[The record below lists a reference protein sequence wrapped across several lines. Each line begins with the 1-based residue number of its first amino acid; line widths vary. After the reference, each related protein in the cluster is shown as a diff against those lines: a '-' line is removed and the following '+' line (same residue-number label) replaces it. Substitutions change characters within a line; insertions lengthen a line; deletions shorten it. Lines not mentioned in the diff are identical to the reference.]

1 MNPIAPLA
9 PVPTVHSKIL
19 LKGDRHFEHEVSD
32 FTATSTK
39 KTKACKRATPSRAAV
54 KLSTFVE
61 MFPSLHSKD
70 EVSSSSVQQLST
82 EFTTTT
88 VSAFCDTYSWRYHSA
103 PFGSLPVPDFSYL
116 LDAIP
121 KKWKTSLGEFKL
133 PQMYTLN
140 DPLIDHPLME
150 AVRQCGIPVPR
161 FRSFQKFLLVA
172 RRVEYF
178 PMTVIPSS
186 VWEKFCRTT
195 KGSRKP
201 SLANFD
207 KRRDEFVAWCHS
219 NPKLANA
226 SRFYDTYLRPTEFT
240 ALSILPEE
248 ELRQLWEKFY
258 SPLNGFSVNYAGG
271 ISALKRFCYLVS
283 REISSF
289 TNTERRKLAKL
300 FWSNE
305 NPEGVKPQTSCLL
318 EETMYE
324 SGEYYAPL
332 KHSFFA
338 RLPTIH
344 RPRYLAA
351 LLKYCANPEHQPTF
365 VWNRYRIRATDLE
378 SLLTACGVERL
389 PFARVPFHIREKHT
403 PDSAIKAHAG
413 FSPVVALTDLWK
425 KFRSM
430 ITAIKNSEFV
440 RGASRLFAW
449 FYVSIIK
456 VLGKGSE
463 LAVEMSKFFASSIF
477 PASVAATVSTYL
489 DDKLSFFS
497 KVSSPEASEENDAES
512 SPAPLPVDP
521 NDPSTFLDGG
531 TAHNAV
537 FHVSDAFFNM
547 GKALFG
553 SEYDEKIIMQAGN
566 LARAFSSVLTLTAKA
581 FAFIVT
587 FFTVVLPWCYQR
599 ITGHSFWTDDQHEL
613 LIEFDDLVLSLRHAR
628 ADQLRT
634 PDFLAKRE
642 KIFEVMEKIDT
653 TTAPGKVRHREFSE
667 LCVTLAQKLDAPA
680 SENSRVQPVCVLL
693 SGAPGSG
700 KTNAASFFTSALN
713 SLSGVPYSSVY
724 FPVATSEYHDSYHH
738 QNICQIDDFL
748 QNKES
753 NGRMN
758 EALDVFYMVSP
769 APFPLNNAM
778 CNMKGV
784 TNFTCK
790 YLFLTSNCNADQ
802 ICEQVSFADAMRRRL
817 HIVLAPVDTGDSA
830 ANPDSRLWTID
841 CPELKDHAVGTVLT
855 FDEAVQ
861 LIVRLQK
868 KFADYHAERGKPSQQ
883 FRDKYPSIPQPDM
896 LDTVH
901 GFSHAKSV
909 RVDSLEP
916 MFDPDAPLPRITC
929 WMQTRIV
936 ATSVSR
942 ALLSA
947 YQKTVSFTSGA
958 VSLYNFATGAIFQ
971 YGSLAAMKLCEHI
984 KVILGV
990 LSGLGIALGAY
1001 FYLSREKAPTVTI
1014 LEPDSH
1020 ANYSGSAP
1028 LNKRQ
1033 PVRVAPINAHYNLD
1047 ITQKIR
1053 SNLFSIDIAGATT
1066 RGLFVKERFAL
1077 IPTHLIGDAAPGSVL
1092 VITDANG
1099 RVYRFTFEDCK
1110 REDVHMM
1117 DYTILSFPAKDA
1129 INVTLPEFSNILHF
1143 FPTTASHQSVSGR
1156 ISAYLMF
1163 EKELISTTLDS
1174 SRTSIRYD
1182 CIGKNILCLAASRLH
1197 VPTKPG
1203 DCGLPILAAVESNLP
1218 PIRGLIVAGT
1228 EDITW
1233 VSAITADHINSTLC
1247 LMRDAPHPIAY
1258 SLRVP
1263 PASEPWAFKKP
1274 METFSIERDGKIQSA
1289 PPLPRNSSF
1298 RKNERANEVLQDCVH
1313 PAALSGRKYTVPGS
1327 DQKFTPFQRAL
1338 HLRSSPVI
1346 TGKWNE
1352 SVLRAESVA
1361 MLTKLLGPPGETKLQ
1376 MLPAEVA
1383 AIGAENF
1390 AAMKRNASPGFPL
1403 SQKNSKNSYWLDY
1416 ERNPDAFTELMA
1428 HVAEC
1433 KGSPHLYPFTASLKD
1448 ELVSPEKA
1456 ALGKT
1461 RIFMSGSLPFNIRIR
1476 MIFGDFLTRLRHAN
1490 LNETSVAVGT
1500 PFSVASRDYAF
1511 KRIILENPDAKFDL
1525 ADVPG
1530 FDNFQDKIIFNIFAD
1545 VMSRWMDPDHAKE
1558 MFELLPYLYCPYIM
1572 VEDVVYRLENI
1583 MPSGVAVT
1591 AEFNS
1596 TVRDLVAKHHA
1607 HIAGIRQHIRGI
1619 CTYGDDA
1626 LIAYAPEA
1634 DVSLPRMASIYEA
1647 YGWGLTHP
1655 NKKDPLPEYF
1665 TADQVEFCKRVIVNR
1680 QCVRPLHLLKQ
1691 AGGWTRRKMGIDTAI
1706 QAIHDC
1712 LREAIAYHDN
1722 YKTFIE
1728 VYAHYTANTDYSSDE
1743 LLFDMPASALLALSN
1758 AHFAVDA
1765 GIAHSG
1771 RKKKEEEPQA
1781 SSSNSPSH
1789 PPPFRRNSKR
1799 KQRKGREPADYTPSY
1814 GTPLASDTF
1823 SFPEFD
1829 ADFPDPNVDLAS
1841 ALESD
1846 EESPSTLAIEIAQ
1859 EIASICDLARTLDP
1873 GYVGADRSSPFSEPV
1888 EPGPPDDFEFIDPF
1902 LVDDDDVP
1910 SEDLSSPRVPIALD
1924 VAEIPPE
1931 NSYSSKRKLTGDEL
1945 WSHAYWASYLTTDL
1959 ICIVDF
1965 WTFKRLFTAYI
1976 RAVAPRHF
1984 YLLQPP
1990 MTKWLPGEAPA
2001 VPQMQLIPINSIGY
2015 WLLRKEE
2022 RKKYFPDPGAFF
2034 PPIDLLNEEYAYLY
2048 GFFSRLDLQSMD
2060 TLTRSGSECVNYYPS
2075 PHPVLV
2081 DTQLDPLRALTPI
2094 PIFWNALHTGVSPPL
2109 SGLWDVE
2116 WAEIVGAANAFQPPR
2131 QWPVTFPLIN
2141 YIALF
2146 HPYLCVV
2153 TAAACGTVSFPF
2165 AYMAFLTWFT
2175 NKNGLE
2181 LLRRNYFLSLPGL
2194 TTFFAAPAGTTPTSY
2209 IALKLKSYL
2218 YPQHPHV
2225 YLYRVKIAG
2234 KAAVRY

>member
-1 MNPIAPLA
+1 
-9 PVPTVHSKIL
+9 
-19 LKGDRHFEHEVSD
+19 LKGDRHFEHEVPD
-32 FTATSTK
+32 FTASSSTK
-39 KTKACKRATPSRAAV
+39 KTKSGKRASPSRAAV

-61 MFPSLHSKD
+61 SFPSLHSKD
-70 EVSSSSVQQLST
+70 EVSSLSVQKLSS
-82 EFTTTT
+82 EFAATS
-88 VSAFCDTYSWRYHSA
+88 VSAFCDTYAWRYHSA
-103 PFGSLPVPDFSYL
+103 PFGSLPIPDFTYL

-133 PQMYTLN
+133 PQMFTLN
-140 DPLIDHPLME
+140 EPLIDHPLME
-150 AVRQCGIPVPR
+150 AVRQCGVPVPR

-172 RRVEYF
+172 RRVDYF

-201 SLANFD
+201 SLSNFD
-207 KRRDEFVAWCHS
+207 KRRDEFVAWCHA
-219 NPKLANA
+219 NPKLANT
-226 SRFYDTYLRPTEFT
+226 SKFYDTYLRPTEFT

-289 TNTERRKLAKL
+289 TTTERRKLAKL

-305 NPEGVKPQTSCLL
+305 NPESVKPQTLALL
-318 EETMYE
+318 EETLFE
-324 SGEYYAPL
+324 AGEYYAPL
-332 KHSFFA
+332 KHSFFS
-338 RLPTIH
+338 RLPSIH

-351 LLKYCANPEHQPTF
+351 LVKYCSNPDHAPTF
-365 VWNRYRIRATDLE
+365 VWNKYRIRAADLE
-378 SLLTACGVERL
+378 TLLSACGVERL
-389 PFARVPFHIREKHT
+389 PYARVPFHIREKYT
-403 PDSAIKAHAG
+403 PESALKAHMG
-413 FSPVVALTDLWK
+413 FSPVTALTDLWK

-430 ITAIKNSEFV
+430 ITAIKNSDFV

-477 PASVAATVSTYL
+477 PASVASTVSTYL
-489 DDKLSFFS
+489 DEKLAFFT
-497 KVSSPEASEENDAES
+497 KVSSPEPTEEGEAES
-512 SPAPLPVDP
+512 SFAPPPVDP
-521 NDPSTFLDGG
+521 DDPSTFVDGG
-531 TAHNAV
+531 TAHNSI
-537 FHVSDAFFNM
+537 FHVTDAFFNM

-553 SEYDEKIIMQAGN
+553 SEYDEKIILQAGN

-642 KIFEVMEKIDT
+642 KIFDVMEKIDT
-653 TTAPGKVRHREFSE
+653 TTAPGKLRHREFSE

-693 SGAPGSG
+693 SGKPGSG

-778 CNMKGV
+778 CNMKGA

-802 ICEQVSFADAMRRRL
+802 ICEQVSFAEAMRRRL
-817 HIVLAPVDTGDSA
+817 HVVLSPVDTGDNA
-830 ANPDSRLWTID
+830 ANPDSRMWTID
-841 CPELKDHAVGTVLT
+841 CPELKDHSVGTVLT
-855 FDEAVQ
+855 FDEAVA
-861 LIVRLQK
+861 LIAKLQQ
-868 KFADYHAERGKPSQQ
+868 KFATYHADRGQPSQQ
-883 FRDKYPSIPQPDM
+883 FRDKYPSVPQPDM

-901 GFSHAKSV
+901 GFSHAKSTYV
-909 RVDSLEP
+909 KNLEP
-916 MFDPDAPLPRITC
+916 MFDPDAPLPDIGC
-929 WMQTRIV
+929 AMKTRI
-936 ATSVSR
+936 AITTVSR

-947 YQKTVSFTSGA
+947 YQSTVRFTSGA
-958 VSLYNFATGAIFQ
+958 LSLFNFARGAIFH

-1001 FYLSREKAPTVTI
+1001 FYLNREKSPEVAV
-1014 LEPDSH
+1014 LEPESH
-1020 ANYSGSAP
+1020 SNYSGSAP

-1033 PVRVAPINAHYNLD
+1033 PVRVVPAKAHYNVD

-1066 RGLFVKERFAL
+1066 RGLFVKERIAL
-1077 IPTHLIGDAAPGSVL
+1077 VPTHLIGDAAPGSVL
-1092 VITDANG
+1092 VLTDMAN

-1110 REDVHMM
+1110 REDVFMM
-1117 DYTILSFPAKDA
+1117 DYTILSFPVKDA
-1129 INVTLPEFSNILHF
+1129 IGTTLPEFSNIIHF

-1163 EKELISTTLDS
+1163 EHELISTNLDS
-1174 SRTSIRYD
+1174 SHTSIRYD
-1182 CIGKNILCLAASRLH
+1182 CSGATVLCLAASRLL

-1203 DCGLPILAAVESNLP
+1203 DCGLPVLAAVESSLP

-1228 EDITW
+1228 ENITW

-1247 LMRDAPHPIAY
+1247 LMRGANQPIAH
-1258 SLRVP
+1258 SNRVP
-1263 PASEPWAFKKP
+1263 PASEPWAFKNP
-1274 METFSIERDGKIQSA
+1274 METFSIEREGKIQSA

-1298 RKNERANEVLQDCVH
+1298 RKNDRAKEALQDCVH

-1327 DQKFTPFQRAL
+1327 DKKFTPFERAL
-1338 HLRSSPVI
+1338 HLRSSPQNI
-1346 TGKWNE
+1346 AKWNVA
-1352 SVLRAESVA
+1352 VLRAESTA

-1376 MLPAEVA
+1376 MLSAETA
-1383 AIGAENF
+1383 AIGAESF

-1416 ERNPDAFTELMA
+1416 EHQPAAFSELMA

-1433 KGSPHLYPFTASLKD
+1433 KKNPHFYPFTASLKD
-1448 ELVSPEKA
+1448 ELVSPEKYE
-1456 ALGKT
+1456 LGKT
-1461 RIFMSGSLPFNIRIR
+1461 RIFMSGSLPFNIRVR
-1476 MIFGDFLTRLRHAN
+1476 MIFGDFLTRLRSAN

-1511 KRIILENPDAKFDL
+1511 KRIVLENLDAKFDL

-1530 FDNFQDKIIFNIFAD
+1530 FDNFQDKIVFNIFAD
-1545 VMSRWMDPDHAKE
+1545 VLSRWMEPIHAQE
-1558 MFELLPYLYCPYIM
+1558 MFDLLPYLYCPYIM
-1572 VEDVVYRLENI
+1572 VDNVVYRLENI
-1583 MPSGVAVT
+1583 MPSGIAVT

-1607 HIAGIRQHIRGI
+1607 HVAGVRQHIRGI

-1634 DVSLPRMASIYEA
+1634 DISLPKMARIYEA

-1655 NKKDPLPEYF
+1655 NKKDPLPEFF

-1691 AGGWTRRKMGIDTAI
+1691 AGGWTRKKMGIDTAI

-1728 VYAHYTANTDYSSDE
+1728 VFAFYISNTNYSNDE
-1743 LLFDMPASALLALSN
+1743 LLFDMPPGALLALAS
-1758 AHFAVDA
+1758 ADYAVDA
-1765 GIAHSG
+1765 GSAFSG
-1771 RKKKEEEPQA
+1771 RKRREESQAKA

-1789 PPPFRRNSKR
+1789 PPPFRRKSKKSKR
-1799 KQRKGREPADYTPSY
+1799 DREPADYVPSH
-1814 GTPLASDTF
+1814 GTELTDSPF
-1823 SFPEFD
+1823 SFPDFNE
-1829 ADFPDPNVDLAS
+1829 DFPAPAS
-1841 ALESD
+1841 
-1846 EESPSTLAIEIAQ
+1846 EESESFKRDLEIA
-1859 EIASICDLARTLDP
+1859 IAQSIVSACDTALFTSRGIQNLTSDSYDP
-1873 GYVGADRSSPFSEPV
+1873 EMETVYAVTSA
-1888 EPGPPDDFEFIDPF
+1888 PDDPHYRFFEEDSEYASMADSDSSDPF
-1902 LVDDDDVP
+1902 LVDDVDEPPDDVSVSVLP
-1910 SEDLSSPRVPIALD
+1910 LALD
-1924 VAEIPPE
+1924 VAQIYPE
-1931 NSYSSKRKLTGDEL
+1931 EVDLSKQRQLAEEER
-1945 WSHAYWASYLTTDL
+1945 WSHAFWSSYMTTHM
-1959 ICIVDF
+1959 ICIIDF
-1965 WTFKRLFTAYI
+1965 WTFKRLFSAYI
-1976 RAVAPRHF
+1976 RAVAPPHF
-1984 YLLQPP
+1984 FLLQPP
-1990 MTKWLPGEAPA
+1990 MSDWTDAELRET
-2001 VPQMQLIPINSIGY
+2001 QLEPINAIAY
-2015 WLLRKEE
+2015 YLLKRDE
-2022 RKKYFPDPGAFF
+2022 RKKYFPSASGFF
-2034 PPIDLLNEEYAYLY
+2034 PPIQLLNEEYAFLY

-2060 TLTRSGSECVNYYPS
+2060 VLCCSGNECVNYYPS
-2075 PHPVLV
+2075 PYPVHV
-2081 DTQLDPLRALTPI
+2081 DTQLDPMRALTPI

-2109 SGLWDVE
+2109 AGYWDAE
-2116 WAEIVGAANAFQPPR
+2116 WARIVGVGDDFIPAFSWPNSFPP
-2131 QWPVTFPLIN
+2131 IN
-2141 YIALF
+2141 YIALL
-2146 HPYLCVV
+2146 HPALAVLY
-2153 TAAACGTVSFPF
+2153 GTTFGITSIPF
-2165 AYMAFLTWFT
+2165 ALMAFFTWFT
-2175 NKNGLE
+2175 NKNGFE
-2181 LLRRNYFLSLPGL
+2181 LLRRNFFLSLPGL
-2194 TTFFAAPAGTTPTSY
+2194 TTFFAGAAGTTPTSY

-2218 YPQHPHV
+2218 YPQHLHV
-2225 YLYRVKIAG
+2225 YLYRVKIAS